1 MVVQIFLKNLYL
13 VFTNIS
19 RGYMPQTN
27 LILIG
32 LTGVGKSALINY
44 LYGHKV
50 VESGVGMPVTKPG
63 IHQVDETFTY
73 RGVDICVWDSAGLEP
88 DKVQEFN
95 QQIVQAIATKNSS
108 EEVSDW
114 FHTVVY
120 CIDAARSRLDEY
132 ETQLIC
138 NLLNCSQNPHPIRV
152 IIALTKW
159 EHASE
164 QKRSELKRVIAN
176 NEVLSKLKI
185 IPVETE
191 NVTLF
196 SGDTISSCGDE
207 ELKLAMMENLRD
219 NLFVNFQAFYK
230 SAVGSRLIDIK
241 RNILQEYDKQ
251 VGRGVFQKFD
261 EKFKKDVWNLASQC
275 YRKGLSS
282 VDKDCSLKLDDIYTL
297 IYAVQK
303 SYGVQKI
310 SLPDRDNLVKNTMV
324 HFDTEEWTNSFFES
338 CTDALREV
346 IRFARWLNPFLWLAT
361 LPLKTRR
368 EKYRKIVEKMI
379 DRSSQVLEENVREA
393 TINFT
398 EDYNNERNWEESIM
412 LPHKNY

>member
-1 MVVQIFLKNLYL
+1 M
-13 VFTNIS
+13 
-19 RGYMPQTN
+19 
-27 LILIG
+27 
-32 LTGVGKSALINY
+32 NY
-44 LYGHKV
+44 
-50 VESGVGMPVTKPG
+50 
-63 IHQVDETFTY
+63 
-73 RGVDICVWDSAGLEP
+73 
-88 DKVQEFN
+88 
-95 QQIVQAIATKNSS
+95 
-108 EEVSDW
+108 
-114 FHTVVY
+114 
-120 CIDAARSRLDEY
+120 
-132 ETQLIC
+132 
-138 NLLNCSQNPHPIRV
+138 
-152 IIALTKW
+152 
-159 EHASE
+159 
-164 QKRSELKRVIAN
+164 
-176 NEVLSKLKI
+176 
-185 IPVETE
+185 
-191 NVTLF
+191 
-196 SGDTISSCGDE
+196 
-207 ELKLAMMENLRD
+207 
-219 NLFVNFQAFYK
+219 
-230 SAVGSRLIDIK
+230 IK

-398 EDYNNERNWEESIM
+398 EDYNNERNWKESIM